1 METNVKSSSLV
12 SSCKDIQKVCS
23 VRKWNSMRH
32 DIELD
37 KIEQVKIF
45 FLSVQILEKTSLPV
59 IISLACIKNVEY
71 HNSTLYFS
79 Y

>member
-37 KIEQVKIF
+37 KIE
-45 FLSVQILEKTSLPV
+45 
-59 IISLACIKNVEY
+59 
-71 HNSTLYFS
+71 
-79 Y
+79 

>member
-1 METNVKSSSLV
+1 MILNWIRLNKS
-12 SSCKDIQKVCS
+12 
-23 VRKWNSMRH
+23 RF
-32 DIELD
+32 
-37 KIEQVKIF
+37 F

>member
-1 METNVKSSSLV
+1 
-12 SSCKDIQKVCS
+12 
-23 VRKWNSMRH
+23 MRH